1 MILLL
6 LLWPVFIRDFSPVRV
21 RLFQSRL
28 HLFYVILLLFLKAQ
42 DPIPSDGQVKK
53 VQLEIKDDDL
63 PEPDEQVLVYLT
75 DAMGGARVATDSD
88 SGLQV
93 SHTYR

>member
-1 MILLL
+1 M
-6 LLWPVFIRDFSPVRV
+6 
-21 RLFQSRL
+21 
-28 HLFYVILLLFLKAQ
+28 LLLFKAQ

-75 DAMGGARVATDSD
+75 DAMGGARVAIDSD

-93 SHTYR
+93 SFTER

>member
-1 MILLL
+1 MF
-6 LLWPVFIRDFSPVRV
+6 VSSSP
-21 RLFQSRL
+21 SSL
-28 HLFYVILLLFLKAQ
+28 HLFYAILLLWKAQ
-42 DPIPSDGQVKK
+42 DPIPSDGQMKK

-93 SHTYR
+93 SFKWRLL

>member
-1 MILLL
+1 MFVSSSL
-6 LLWPVFIRDFSPVRV
+6 S
-21 RLFQSRL
+21 SL
-28 HLFYVILLLFLKAQ
+28 HLFYAILLFWKAQ
-42 DPIPSDGQVKK
+42 DPIPSDGQMKK

-93 SHTYR
+93 SFTWRLL

>member
-1 MILLL
+1 MAFACACLFVPVISSSMYLFYLTQLLL
-6 LLWPVFIRDFSPVRV
+6 
-21 RLFQSRL
+21 
-28 HLFYVILLLFLKAQ
+28 LKAQ
-42 DPIPSDGQVKK
+42 DPIPADGQVKK
-53 VQLEIKDDDL
+53 VQLEINDDDL

-75 DAMGGARVATDSD
+75 DALGGARVATDSD

>member
-1 MILLL
+1 M
-6 LLWPVFIRDFSPVRV
+6 
-21 RLFQSRL
+21 
-28 HLFYVILLLFLKAQ
+28 
-42 DPIPSDGQVKK
+42 
-53 VQLEIKDDDL
+53 QLEIKDDDL

-93 SHTYR
+93 SLTER

>member
-1 MILLL
+1 MYLFYLTLLL
-6 LLWPVFIRDFSPVRV
+6 L
-21 RLFQSRL
+21 
-28 HLFYVILLLFLKAQ
+28 LKAQ
-42 DPIPSDGQVKK
+42 DPIPADGQVKK

-75 DAMGGARVATDSD
+75 DALGGARVATDSD
-88 SGLQV
+88 NGLQV